1 MINRGGLMRIN
12 EHGGPGHPMAWIVW
26 LVPALFFSYE
36 LILRLM
42 PSIIETDLET
52 QFKLTD
58 GEMGGVLGM
67 YYYAYAPMQLVVG
80 VLLDRYGAR
89 VLLSGAAVL
98 CVIGLV
104 LMSLADSGVE
114 LGASRFIIGT
124 GSSVAFIGSV
134 YVAMVWFAPERVALL
149 TGMTAGVG
157 FASGVLGDWFIPD
170 LLGSPPQWRT
180 AMLVLAGG
188 GMCIAIASLLIIPNR
203 PAWYLDRVGI
213 DHSASLR
220 DAFKGLLVVCS
231 RPAVWLVSIG
241 CALIYIPMP
250 MAGNWG
256 PHFSSTTMGI
266 AQNDAS
272 HLWAWFYLGVTF
284 GSPLAGWFADRL
296 GRRKPLLLVGA
307 LITTGLMFALALLPG
322 LTTTTAAILLFL
334 LGLLVSSY
342 VLGYPLAADFAPPH
356 TNGSAVAFVNFTGML
371 LAGLFVWIFGLLVD
385 AFAGSGGT
393 PDAGNFRS
401 ALLVTAGCI
410 SLSILLIAPLTVRHR
425 WPADTSTT
433 P

>member
-1 MINRGGLMRIN
+1 MIKPGGLMRIN

-36 LILRLM
+36 LILRLT
-42 PSIIETDLET
+42 PSIIETDLQS
-52 QFKLTD
+52 QFKIND
-58 GEMGGVLGM
+58 AEMGGVLGM

-80 VLLDRYGAR
+80 VMLDRYGAR
-89 VLLSGAAVL
+89 LLLVGAALL

-104 LMSLADSGVE
+104 LMASAESAIE

-149 TGMTAGVG
+149 TGMTAGAG
-157 FASGVLGDWFIPD
+157 FASGVLGDWLIPGM
-170 LLGSPPQWRT
+170 LGEPPQWRT

-188 GMCIAIASLLIIPNR
+188 GLGIAIAAVLIIPHR

-213 DHSASLR
+213 DHSANLR

-231 RPAVWLVSIG
+231 RPAVWLVSLG

-250 MAGNWG
+250 LAGNWG
-256 PHFSSTTMGI
+256 PHFSSETMQI
-266 AQNDAS
+266 AQDSAS
-272 HLWAWFYLGVTF
+272 HLWAWFYLGVTC
-284 GSPLAGWFADRL
+284 GSPLAGWLADHL
-296 GRRKPLLLVGA
+296 GRRKPLLLFGA
-307 LITTGLMFALALLPG
+307 AATTILMFAMALLPG
-322 LTTTTAAILLFL
+322 LTATTTAVLLFL
-334 LGLLVSSY
+334 LGFVLSSY

-356 TNGSAVAFVNFTGML
+356 ANGSAVAFVNFTGML
-371 LAGLFVWIFGLLVD
+371 LAGIFVWMFGVMVD
-385 AFAGSGGT
+385 AFAGSGAT

-401 ALLVTAGCI
+401 ALLVTAGCV
-410 SLSILLIAPLTVRHR
+410 SLSILLIAPLTIRHR
-425 WPADTSTT
+425 WGTSEAQ
-433 P
+433 